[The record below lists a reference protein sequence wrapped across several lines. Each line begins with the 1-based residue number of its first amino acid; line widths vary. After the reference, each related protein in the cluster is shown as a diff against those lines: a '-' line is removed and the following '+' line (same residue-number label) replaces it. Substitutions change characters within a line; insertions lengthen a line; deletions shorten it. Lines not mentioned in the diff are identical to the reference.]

1 MIDGLEEY
9 GSMEVEEYADLLG
22 NSVGEWCLIGMGGVP
37 FIKFI
42 ERLIEEVE
50 MRFSTGNVVCRSIN
64 IFLLISLIYIFM
76 GLFCDLYFCKYPH

>member
-42 ERLIEEVE
+42 ERFFRVTEAISKNKARMAPLRKMVI
-50 MRFSTGNVVCRSIN
+50 RTGGR
-64 IFLLISLIYIFM
+64 
-76 GLFCDLYFCKYPH
+76 